1 MNYVSWGIPKLWLVL
16 SGKTIMIHHY
26 FTKRPCINFHYSLQC
41 LGRTK
46 YVSFKSSFTLRSLL
60 PEVPQPS
67 CTSTISV
74 LATVARW
81 KKNRGDLVDSV
92 HRDEI
97 HGERG
102 PFTQNH
108 RKSSQI
114 LVYSENPFFLCL
126 LFVEGRWNIPFNRNT
141 ATRSFFFPDPTV
153 FPSSEKNVE
162 LNQKDCGR
170 M

>member
-1 MNYVSWGIPKLWLVL
+1 MHCSVWAGSNNYVSFN
-16 SGKTIMIHHY
+16 SD
-26 FTKRPCINFHYSLQC
+26 
-41 LGRTK
+41 
-46 YVSFKSSFTLRSLL
+46 FTLRSLL

-97 HGERG
+97 HGERV

-114 LVYSENPFFLCL
+114 LVYSDFFFLCL
-126 LFVEGRWNIPFNRNT
+126 LFVEGR
-141 ATRSFFFPDPTV
+141 
-153 FPSSEKNVE
+153 
-162 LNQKDCGR
+162 
-170 M
+170 